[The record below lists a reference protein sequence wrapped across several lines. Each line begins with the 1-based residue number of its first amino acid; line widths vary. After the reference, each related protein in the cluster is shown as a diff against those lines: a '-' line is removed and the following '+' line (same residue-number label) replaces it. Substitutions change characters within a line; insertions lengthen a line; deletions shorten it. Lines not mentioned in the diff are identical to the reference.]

1 MNLAIRLKA
10 CLRSEYRKAWEI
22 HFSRLLIDRFV
33 NKNGKACRDLWLSV
47 QDRERLKLAAFTL
60 RDFEDEWR
68 DLGVTRPPLHA
79 IVSSF
84 VDEAIKFA
92 KDPWRTGAEKRFLA
106 KVIRFSDECER
117 QGISMSR
124 QNERNLSNCPRRQTM
139 LD

>member
-22 HFSRLLIDRFV
+22 HFSRLLWLSLLIDC
-33 NKNGKACRDLWLSV
+33 KACRV

-124 QNERNLSNCPRRQTM
+124 QNERNLTFES
-139 LD
+139 